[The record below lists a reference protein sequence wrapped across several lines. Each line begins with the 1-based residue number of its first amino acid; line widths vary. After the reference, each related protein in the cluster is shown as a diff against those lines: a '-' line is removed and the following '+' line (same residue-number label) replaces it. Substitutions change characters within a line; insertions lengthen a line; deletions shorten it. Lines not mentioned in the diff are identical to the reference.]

1 MVKFRLS
8 IVSLLIMGCLFSF
21 KSNAQRYLS
30 DIDSLF
36 FIKDTVRPM
45 VKRFENLR
53 ITGYLQP
60 QFQVA
65 QEKGAASYNGGNFS
79 TFSNNRF
86 MLRRARVRIDY
97 FLATKDNYPKAVFT
111 FQVDATER
119 AVGLRDVFV
128 KVYETKKHHFSLTAG
143 MFARPFGF
151 EVNLSSQFREAPE
164 RGRMSQILMPSERD
178 LGAMI
183 TYDPL
188 PKASKNKLF
197 KIDAGIFNGQG
208 LSGTT
213 DFDSHKD
220 FISRVTFKPQKLKKW
235 ELSGGLSLLY
245 GGWRQA
251 TKYVYETQTNQAGDK
266 LYMVDS
272 AISNI
277 GKVAPRHYYGAD
289 LQVKF
294 KHGWGETEL
303 RNEYWRG
310 SQPGTATTS
319 TNPGTL
325 PDAPTY
331 HRQFDGGFF
340 FLLQHIVNRNNQLL
354 IKYDWYDPNTQVEEM
369 EIGKPGTNFNA
380 TDVRYTTWGI
390 GFLRV
395 LNENLRL
402 VVYYDIVKNETT
414 QLAGYTADKKDNVL
428 TFRFHYRF

>member
-1 MVKFRLS
+1 MVKLRLPV
-8 IVSLLIMGCLFSF
+8 IPLLIAACLFAPG
-21 KSNAQRYLS
+21 SNAQRYLS
-30 DIDSLF
+30 DIDSSF
-36 FIKDTVRPM
+36 FIKDTVRP
-45 VKRFENLR
+45 VLKRFENLR

-65 QEKGAASYNGGNFS
+65 REKGTASYNGGNFS
-79 TFSNNRF
+79 PYSNNRF

-97 FLATKDNYPKAVFT
+97 FLATKDNFPKAVFT

-128 KVYETKKHHFSLTAG
+128 KVYETKKHNFSLTTG

-151 EVNLSSQFREAPE
+151 EVNLSSQFREVPE

-178 LGAMI
+178 LGAMV

-188 PKASKNKLF
+188 SKTAKNKLF
-197 KIDAGIFNGQG
+197 KVDAGLFNGQG

-220 FISRVTFKPQKLKKW
+220 FISRMTFKPQKLKKW

-251 TKYVYETQTNQAGDK
+251 TKYVYETKTNTAGDK

-277 GKVAPRHYYGAD
+277 GDVAPRHYYGAD

-310 SQPGTATTS
+310 SQPGTAGTS

-325 PDAPTY
+325 PDVPAY

-340 FLLQHIVNRNNQLL
+340 FFLQHLVNRKNQLL
-354 IKYDWYDPNTQVEEM
+354 IKYDWYDPNTKVKES
-369 EIGKPGTNFNA
+369 EIGKQGTNFNA
-380 TDVRYTTWGI
+380 TDIRYTTWGI
-390 GFLRV
+390 GFLKV

-402 VVYYDIVKNETT
+402 VIYYDIVKNETT